1 MKKFYAEISIGEKL
15 YITTIEAPSKQM
27 VIDCVE
33 KEGYKVEKIVD
44 ASTHHLCKYCGGIAE
59 GNYEDLL
66 CEECRYDFG
75 HALFSEL

>member
-1 MKKFYAEISIGEKL
+1 MKFYAEISIGEEL
-15 YITTIEAPSKQM
+15 YITTIKAPSKQM
-27 VIDCVE
+27 AIDYVE
-33 KEGYKVEKIVD
+33 KDGYKVEKIVD

>member
-1 MKKFYAEISIGEKL
+1 MKFYAEISKGEDV
-15 YITTIEAPSKQM
+15 YISETNAPSKQQA
-27 VIDCVE
+27 INYLE

-66 CEECRYDFG
+66 CAECRYDFG

>member
-1 MKKFYAEISIGEKL
+1 MKFYAEISKGEDV
-15 YITTIEAPSKQM
+15 YVSIINAPNKQ
-27 VIDCVE
+27 VAIDYTE
-33 KEGYKVEKIVD
+33 KDGYKVDKIVN

-75 HALFSEL
+75 HALYSEL

>member
-1 MKKFYAEISIGEKL
+1 MKFYAEISIGEEL
-15 YITTIEAPSKQM
+15 DIATIKAPSEQM
-27 VIDCVE
+27 AIDYIE

>member
-1 MKKFYAEISIGEKL
+1 MKKFYAETSKGKDL
-15 YITTIEAPSKQM
+15 YISTIETMSEQQAISYL
-27 VIDCVE
+27 E

-59 GNYEDLL
+59 GTYEDLL